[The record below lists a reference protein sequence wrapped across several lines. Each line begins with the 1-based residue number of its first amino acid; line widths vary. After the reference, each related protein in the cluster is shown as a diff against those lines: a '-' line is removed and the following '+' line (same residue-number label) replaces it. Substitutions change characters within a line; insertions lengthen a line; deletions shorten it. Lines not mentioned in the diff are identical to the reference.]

1 MIKYFL
7 VLTLPSIIK
16 YLYDY
21 INGNS
26 KGPIPLPILGNLI
39 FLLKDYK
46 NRINRFTQLTNEFG
60 NACQVYIPSLRGF
73 TRWIFINDVPS
84 IKHILKD
91 NFNNYPKGDEFYT
104 IFKDLLGNG
113 IFNVDGCVWSS
124 QRKISS
130 YKFNIKSLRENMIT
144 VFVKH
149 ADDTI
154 QQIKNSEQSQFDM
167 KKYLYNY
174 TLASIFEI
182 GFGED
187 LQNISNHVEFSNSF
201 DTVQPLFEYRFINP
215 FWKLQKLFNIGSEAK
230 IKYHMKLINQ
240 TLYKIINN
248 KKFSGNDILS
258 QFIKHDYITKIQLR
272 DIMINFL
279 IAGRDTTASLLNRS
293 YYIILSNL
301 KYKNIIL
308 DEWKEYKN
316 FEYKTIS
323 NLKYLKAFLYE
334 CIRLYP
340 PVPKNSKIA
349 INDDI
354 LPDGKKI
361 FANDRIIFSPYNI
374 GHSEDH
380 WVNSKEFRPE
390 RWLNEESNNKNS
402 YKFLGFNAG
411 YRTCLGKNM
420 AILEASIML
429 IKLLQNLDLKLVDNK
444 IEDKHGLLLDIDQ
457 LIVH

>member
-248 KKFSGNDILS
+248 KPFKGVNL
-258 QFIKHDYITKIQLR
+258 
-272 DIMINFL
+272 L
-279 IAGRDTTASLLNRS
+279 I
-293 YYIILSNL
+293 
-301 KYKNIIL
+301 
-308 DEWKEYKN
+308 
-316 FEYKTIS
+316 
-323 NLKYLKAFLYE
+323 
-334 CIRLYP
+334 
-340 PVPKNSKIA
+340 
-349 INDDI
+349 
-354 LPDGKKI
+354 
-361 FANDRIIFSPYNI
+361 
-374 GHSEDH
+374 
-380 WVNSKEFRPE
+380 
-390 RWLNEESNNKNS
+390 
-402 YKFLGFNAG
+402 
-411 YRTCLGKNM
+411 
-420 AILEASIML
+420 
-429 IKLLQNLDLKLVDNK
+429 
-444 IEDKHGLLLDIDQ
+444 
-457 LIVH
+457 